1 MTAIIIVVV
10 VALVFFVSICVI
22 TFMVWK
28 HETEM
33 RTDSLK
39 AIERKLE
46 SLSSSLSDDGHV
58 TNRETAEK
66 LRGEISQFAQEQGTR
81 HMFRNRSSDPFDWVR
96 TEREEVV
103 ESGVA
108 VEPKVIEETIETIQP
123 IQFSCDDSEPI
134 KEREDIYNEMDL
146 EFTEIKNL
154 VSEIKQARDEELQ
167 KLEELQTNESELTE
181 DIEMGDES
189 EDDEEIKEFE
199 DLAEWANIEEIELP
213 DFDESNDNFN
223 EVTKV
228 QLQYDIGRSGKKYT
242 AEELETL
249 IKE

>member
-46 SLSSSLSDDGHV
+46 NLSNSLSDDGKV
-58 TNRETAEK
+58 PSREAAER
-66 LRGEISQFAQEQGTR
+66 LRGEISQLTQEQDSR
-81 HMFRNRSSDPFDWVR
+81 HLFRQRGSDPFDWIR
-96 TEREEVV
+96 SEREEAVESNVVV
-103 ESGVA
+103 EP
-108 VEPKVIEETIETIQP
+108 EVIEETIEAVQP
-123 IQFSCDDSEPI
+123 IQPQSEESDQI
-134 KEREDIYNEMDL
+134 KEREDLYREDVYNEIDL

-167 KLEELQTNESELTE
+167 KLEELQLKESEMTDEVE
-181 DIEMGDES
+181 D
-189 EDDEEIKEFE
+189 FA
-199 DLAEWANIEEIELP
+199 DLMDIDEIELP
-213 DFDESNDNFN
+213 DLDESNDNFN

>member
-46 SLSSSLSDDGHV
+46 NLSNSLSDDGNV
-58 TNRETAEK
+58 PSREAAK
-66 LRGEISQFAQEQGTR
+66 RLRGEISQLTQEQDSR
-81 HMFRNRSSDPFDWVR
+81 HLFRQRGSDPFDWIR
-96 TEREEVV
+96 SEREEAVESNVVV
-103 ESGVA
+103 EP
-108 VEPKVIEETIETIQP
+108 EVIEETIEAVQP
-123 IQFSCDDSEPI
+123 IQPQSEESDQI
-134 KEREDIYNEMDL
+134 KEREDLYREDVYNEIDL

-167 KLEELQTNESELTE
+167 KLEELQLKESEMTDEVE
-181 DIEMGDES
+181 D
-189 EDDEEIKEFE
+189 FA
-199 DLAEWANIEEIELP
+199 DLMDIDEIELP
-213 DFDESNDNFN
+213 DLDKSNDDFN